1 CPTCGRIDID
11 LEKIVAEVKER
22 TGKRTLPVK
31 ISVLGCAVNGPGEA
45 KEADIGIAGGAGEGL
60 LFRKGKVVRKVKES
74 QIVDALI
81 EELDAMGREAAQ
93 AAQASASATKPPPE
107 RAAR

>member
-1 CPTCGRIDID
+1 
-11 LEKIVAEVKER
+11 L
-22 TGKRTLPVK
+22 GKCTLPVK

-45 KEADIGIAGGAGEGL
+45 READIGIAGGAGEGL

-81 EELDAMGREAAQ
+81 EELAAMEAEKAAAGEAPTTDGPAAVAPGAAEPASKTGAEVAGR
-93 AAQASASATKPPPE
+93 
-107 RAAR
+107 RAR

>member
-1 CPTCGRIDID
+1 
-11 LEKIVAEVKER
+11 
-22 TGKRTLPVK
+22 
-31 ISVLGCAVNGPGEA
+31 VLGCAVNGPGEA

-81 EELDAMGREAAQ
+81 EELAAMEA
-93 AAQASASATKPPPE
+93 E
-107 RAAR
+107 RAAAAANDAVPEPPAAPAPAGGRSPVAGRPAR